1 MEKQVL
7 NPEGRLEA
15 AGKTPS
21 AIQPQFTSEEGGW
34 GAFERNER
42 APFVGMEER
51 WETQWQQF
59 LKTLQPVHP
68 GGDKSKMSEASPW
81 EDPKVFLASF
91 EQVAQAC
98 RWPREKWV
106 ACLLPALSGEAEEA
120 FQKLEMGER
129 KNYGKVKAAI
139 LKGEATKME
148 AQRQR
153 FRRFCCQEVE
163 DPRRVQSQLQELC
176 CQWLKPQRRSKEQIL
191 ELLILEQFLA
201 SLPPKLQS
209 WVQVRRPETSSQAV
223 VLVED
228 FLRNQQDAKSG
239 SYQGSM
245 NEEHVDFLYS
255 EKETL
260 EAVKRENEEVEI
272 SMLGPEIK
280 SSSHPSPLF
289 PSERF
294 GMAQTT
300 VREAFMGLKET
311 EASLQATEGK
321 TTQPLQPLVA
331 WQVLQEEEENVGRLE
346 SRLETEFKMEN
357 SENRGEESE
366 STCGRDREFSS
377 GNLPVKV
384 EMVEEDYKLR
394 EQQRKPTVGC
404 ENQHILLQQ
413 EFTPAI
419 TAEKAAISKENNMSL
434 FSQYDRRY
442 FYHVELNE
450 VPSTDKL
457 EQYPQ
462 WFEDSCQRTSS
473 TSPKER
479 NLIIEKRFEISG
491 NAGVNNASAHPSSH
505 LGETGN
511 SSERANSGVNSLS
524 KIPAGKTEEGWYEC
538 SQCGKCFNKA
548 KYWKQHQK
556 IHTGEK
562 PYKCSHC
569 GKCFNQSGNLK
580 THQRIHTGERPYKCS
595 QCGKC
600 FSHTNCLKIHERIH
614 TGETYKCSQCGK
626 CFRETGILKRHLRIH
641 TGETPYKCSQC
652 GKGFNLMGTLR
663 KHQRIHTGEKPYKC
677 SHCDKCFRETG
688 ILKRHQRTHTGER
701 PYKCSQCGKCF
712 THTNVLKIHQRIHTG
727 ETPYKCTQCGKSFS
741 QMGNLKTHQRIH
753 ARDNL
758 NMAQDVPFVKDHTNA
773 PHLGKTPGKSEF

>member
-1 MEKQVL
+1 MEKKAL
-7 NPEGRLEA
+7 HPEKGPEA

-21 AIQPQFTSEEGGW
+21 AIQPRFMSEQAGRGAFQTSE
-34 GAFERNER
+34 R
-42 APFVGMEER
+42 ALFVGMEEC

-68 GGDKSKMSEASPW
+68 GDGKSRLSEASPW

-98 RWPREKWV
+98 RWPREQWV

-120 FQKLEMGER
+120 FQKLEIGER
-129 KNYGKVKAAI
+129 DNYGKVKAAI
-139 LKGEATKME
+139 LKGEAVRME

-153 FRRFCCQEVE
+153 FRQFCCQEVE

-201 SLPPKLQS
+201 SLPPKLRS
-209 WVQVRRPETSSQAV
+209 WVQVRRPETCSQV
-223 VLVED
+223 VALVED
-228 FLRNQQDAKSG
+228 FLGNQQEAESG
-239 SYQGSM
+239 SHQGSM

-272 SMLGPEIK
+272 SVSGHEVK
-280 SSSHPSPLF
+280 SLNHYIQLF

-294 GMAQTT
+294 GMVQSAP
-300 VREAFMGLKET
+300 REEFMGRKES
-311 EASLQATEGK
+311 EAGLQATK
-321 TTQPLQPLVA
+321 WKVTQPVQQPVA
-331 WQVLQEEEENVGRLE
+331 WQVLQEEHDNVGDLENRLG
-346 SRLETEFKMEN
+346 TEIKMEN
-357 SENRGEESE
+357 SENREEPE
-366 STCGRDREFSS
+366 SACKRDPQFNS
-377 GNLPVKV
+377 GNLPIRI
-384 EMVEEDYKLR
+384 EMEEKGYKSR
-394 EQQRKPTVGC
+394 EQQQQKPALGC
-404 ENQHILLQQ
+404 ENQRTSLQQ
-413 EFTPAI
+413 EFTTAI
-419 TAEKAAISKENNMSL
+419 TEKATISKENNMPL
-434 FSQYDRRY
+434 FSQYERGY
-442 FYHVELNE
+442 LYHMELNP
-450 VPSTDKL
+450 VPSTEKL
-457 EQYPQ
+457 EQHPQ
-462 WFEDSCQRTSS
+462 RFEDSYQHTS
-473 TSPKER
+473 TNKK
-479 NLIIEKRFEISG
+479 NMVIEKRFEITG
-491 NAGVNNASAHPSSH
+491 NAAVNNANTPPSNH
-505 LGETGN
+505 LGETHN
-511 SSERANSGVNSLS
+511 SPEHAKTNSRVNSLS
-524 KIPAGKTEEGWYEC
+524 KTLACKTEEGWYEC

-595 QCGKC
+595 QCEKC

-753 ARDNL
+753 ARDSL
-758 NMAQDVPFVKDHTNA
+758 NTVPDVILLKGHTDVPSV
-773 PHLGKTPGKSEF
+773 GRMPGKQEF

>member
-1 MEKQVL
+1 
-7 NPEGRLEA
+7 
-15 AGKTPS
+15 
-21 AIQPQFTSEEGGW
+21 
-34 GAFERNER
+34 
-42 APFVGMEER
+42 MEEC
-51 WETQWQQF
+51 WESQWQQF

-68 GGDKSKMSEASPW
+68 GEGKSKMSEASPW

-98 RWPREKWV
+98 QWPREEWV

-120 FQKLEMGER
+120 FQKVEIGER
-129 KNYGKVKAAI
+129 DNYGKVKAAI

-153 FRRFCCQEVE
+153 FRQFCCQEVE
-163 DPRRVQSQLQELC
+163 DPRRVQRQLQELC

-209 WVQVRRPETSSQAV
+209 WVQVRRPETCSQAV

-228 FLRNQQDAKSG
+228 FLKNQQDAKSG

-272 SMLGPEIK
+272 SMLGKNTLYKGHEIK
-280 SSSHPSPLF
+280 SSSDPSQL
-289 PSERF
+289 F
-294 GMAQTT
+294 GMVQTA
-300 VREAFMGLKET
+300 VREEFMGLKET
-311 EASLQATEGK
+311 EACLQATEWK
-321 TTQPLQPLVA
+321 PTQPVPQPVA
-331 WQVLQEEEENVGRLE
+331 WQVLQEERENISSLGKE
-346 SRLETEFKMEN
+346 KQGTNPFKMKN
-357 SENRGEESE
+357 SENRGEEPE
-366 STCGRDREFSS
+366 STRRRDQQFSS
-377 GNLPVKV
+377 GNLPIKL
-384 EMVEEDYKLR
+384 EMEEEGYKLR
-394 EQQRKPTVGC
+394 EQQQKPSLGC
-404 ENQHILLQQ
+404 ENQDISLQQ
-413 EFTPAI
+413 ELTTAI
-419 TAEKAAISKENNMSL
+419 TAEKAAISKDNNMSL
-434 FSQYDRRY
+434 FSQCDRRY
-442 FYHVELNE
+442 LYHMELNE
-450 VPSTDKL
+450 VPSTQKL
-457 EQYPQ
+457 EQHPRR
-462 WFEDSCQRTSS
+462 FEDSYECTSS
-473 TSPKER
+473 TNQKER
-479 NLIIEKRFEISG
+479 NFINEKRFEISG
-491 NAGVNNASAHPSSH
+491 SAVVNNTNAYRSSH
-505 LGETGN
+505 LGETCN
-511 SSERANSGVNSLS
+511 SSEHAKTKSGVNSLG
-524 KIPAGKTEEGWYEC
+524 KIPTCKTEEGWYEC

-562 PYKCSHC
+562 PYKCLQC

-595 QCGKC
+595 HCGKC
-600 FSHTNCLKIHERIH
+600 FSHTNCLKIHERTH
-614 TGETYKCSQCGK
+614 TGETYKCTQCGK
-626 CFRETGILKRHLRIH
+626 CFRETGILKR
-641 TGETPYKCSQC
+641 
-652 GKGFNLMGTLR
+652 
-663 KHQRIHTGEKPYKC
+663 HQRIHTGEKPYKC

-758 NMAQDVPFVKDHTNA
+758 NMAQDVTLVKDHTYA
-773 PHLGKTPGKSEF
+773 PNLGKKPGKPEF